1 MILIPKKN
9 DRAVLIATS
18 AASSMV
24 FIDTIA
30 VNTILQAIRKS
41 FTTGLTDIQWVVEI
55 YVLFLGALSA
65 FSSSPWLLS
74 RGTSGFDVAAD
85 FDHEDCLV

>member
-1 MILIPKKN
+1 MTLIPKRN

-24 FIDTIA
+24 FIDTTA
-30 VNTILQAIRKS
+30 VNTILPAIQKS

-55 YVLFLGALSA
+55 HVLFLGALSHFLLRRG
-65 FSSSPWLLS
+65 FS
-74 RGTSGFDVAAD
+74 RAARAA
-85 FDHEDCLV
+85 LMLRQISITKTA